1 MADVEKINEFNDSE
15 ERRVEDH
22 QPQFDL
28 AATTDDAEHTVEKR
42 INGHQEYETAFDH
55 QHHGFQVPGTELE
68 ALVAFLGDQPGGDQ
82 HQDLDEGRDQRKEAI
97 EQDGLGARNKTG
109 DDPGECHGEHQE
121 GRLFEQR
128 LLASI
133 THLISSNT
141 SRPPG
146 VAGCL
151 REESS

>member
-1 MADVEKINEFNDSE
+1 MADVEEVNELNDGE
-15 ERRVEDH
+15 HRRVEDH
-22 QPQFDL
+22 QTEFDL
-28 AATTDDAEHTVEKR
+28 AASIDDAEHTIEKR
-42 INGHQEYETAFDH
+42 INGHQEYETTFDH
-55 QHHGFQVPGTELE
+55 QHHGLQVPGAELE
-68 ALVAFLGDQPGGDQ
+68 ALIAFLGDQPGGDQ

-133 THLISSNT
+133 THWISSGT
-141 SRPPG
+141 SRPQG
-146 VAGCL
+146 AAGL
-151 REESS
+151 LGEESS